1 MNEPN
6 EKISKVLNTT
16 FQESV
21 DKSSKD
27 IISNSEIKNE
37 VVKNKKEIKDLSKT
51 DAEQDYNKI
60 RKNLYG
66 LMGTGKEAI
75 DGILKVATEGDSP
88 RAYEVVAQLL
98 NTVSTINKD
107 LMDLHK
113 QVKEV
118 NKEENVYNNNTTN
131 AIYVGSTSDLQD
143 LINPDRSRVKKV
155 IDVDHEVKKE
165 NDG

>member
-1 MNEPN
+1 MSNEPY
-6 EKISKVLNTT
+6 EKISEALDTS
-16 FQESV
+16 FV
-21 DKSSKD
+21 DFEVKD
-27 IISNSEIKNE
+27 EIKNE
-37 VVKNKKEIKDLSKT
+37 IVKNKKEIKDLTKT

-98 NTVSTINKD
+98 NTVSAINKD

-155 IDVDHEVKKE
+155 IDVKHEVKQE
-165 NDG
+165 DDE

>member
-1 MNEPN
+1 MTEPYQ
-6 EKISKVLNTT
+6 ELSDALNTSFET
-16 FQESV
+16 
-21 DKSSKD
+21 
-27 IISNSEIKNE
+27 KNE
-37 VVKNKKEIKDLSKT
+37 IVKNKKEIKDLSKT

-75 DGILKVATEGDSP
+75 DGILKVATEGDAP
-88 RAYEVVAQLL
+88 RAYEVVSQLL
-98 NTVSTINKD
+98 KTVSEINKD

-118 NKEENVYNNNTTN
+118 NKEENVYNNTTTN

-155 IDVDHEVKKE
+155 IDVEHEVKPE
-165 NDG
+165 DDE

>member
-1 MNEPN
+1 MTESYKNL
-6 EKISKVLNTT
+6 SDALNTSFET
-16 FQESV
+16 
-21 DKSSKD
+21 
-27 IISNSEIKNE
+27 KNE
-37 VVKNKKEIKDLSKT
+37 IVKNKKEIKDLTKT
-51 DAEQDYNKI
+51 DAEQDYDKI

-66 LMGTGKEAI
+66 LMGDGQNAI

-98 NTVSTINKD
+98 KTVSEINKD

-118 NKEENVYNNNTTN
+118 NKEENVYNNTTTN

-155 IDVDHEVKKE
+155 IDVDHEVKKA

>member
-1 MNEPN
+1 MTDKEPY
-6 EKISKVLNTT
+6 EEISEALNTS
-16 FQESV
+16 FIDFEV
-21 DKSSKD
+21 KD
-27 IISNSEIKNE
+27 EIKNE
-37 VVKNKKEIKDLSKT
+37 IVKNKKEIKDLTKN

-98 NTVSTINKD
+98 NTVSAINKD

-155 IDVDHEVKKE
+155 IDVKHEVKQE
-165 NDG
+165 DDE

>member
-1 MNEPN
+1 MTEPN
-6 EKISKVLNTT
+6 EKISNVLNTT
-16 FQESV
+16 FEESTEIV
-21 DKSSKD
+21 SSKD
-27 IISNSEIKNE
+27 IRNE
-37 VVKNKKEIKDLSKT
+37 VVKNKKEIKDLTKP
-51 DAEQDYNKI
+51 DAEQDYKKI

-66 LMGTGKEAI
+66 LLGDGQNAI

-98 NTVSTINKD
+98 KTVSEINKD

-143 LINPDRSRVKKV
+143 LINPDRSRNKKV
-155 IDVDHEVKKE
+155 IDVEHEVNTE
-165 NDG
+165 DDG

>member
-1 MNEPN
+1 MTEEPY
-6 EKISKVLNTT
+6 KDISDALNTSFKT
-16 FQESV
+16 
-21 DKSSKD
+21 
-27 IISNSEIKNE
+27 KNE
-37 VVKNKKEIKDLSKT
+37 IVKNKKEIKDLTKT
-51 DAEQDYNKI
+51 DAEQDYDKI

-66 LMGTGKEAI
+66 LLGDGKNAI

-98 NTVSTINKD
+98 KTVSDINKD

-113 QVKEV
+113 QVREV

-155 IDVDHEVKKE
+155 IDVQHEVKPE
-165 NDG
+165 DDG

>member
-1 MNEPN
+1 MTDKEPY
-6 EKISKVLNTT
+6 EEISEALNTS
-16 FQESV
+16 FIDFEV
-21 DKSSKD
+21 KD
-27 IISNSEIKNE
+27 EIKNE
-37 VVKNKKEIKDLSKT
+37 IVKNKKEIKDLTKN

-155 IDVDHEVKKE
+155 IDVKHEVKPE
-165 NDG
+165 DDG

>member
-1 MNEPN
+1 MSTNNEPY
-6 EKISKVLNTT
+6 EVISEALNTS
-16 FQESV
+16 FV
-21 DKSSKD
+21 DFEAKD
-27 IISNSEIKNE
+27 KIKNE
-37 VVKNKKEIKDLSKT
+37 LVKNKKEIKDLTKT

-66 LMGTGKEAI
+66 LLGDGKEAI

-98 NTVSTINKD
+98 NTVSAINKD

-118 NKEENVYNNNTTN
+118 NKEENVYNSTTTN

-143 LINPDRSRVKKV
+143 IINPDRSRVKKV
-155 IDVDHEVKKE
+155 IDVEHEVKPE
-165 NDG
+165 NDE

>member
-1 MNEPN
+1 MTEPN
-6 EKISKVLNTT
+6 EKISNVLNTT
-16 FQESV
+16 FEESTEIV
-21 DKSSKD
+21 SSKD
-27 IISNSEIKNE
+27 IRNE
-37 VVKNKKEIKDLSKT
+37 VVKNKKEIKDLTKP
-51 DAEQDYNKI
+51 DAEQDYKKI

-66 LMGTGKEAI
+66 LMGDGQNAI

-98 NTVSTINKD
+98 KTVSEINKD

-143 LINPDRSRVKKV
+143 LINPDRSRNKKV
-155 IDVDHEVKKE
+155 IDVQHEVKPE
-165 NDG
+165 DDG

>member
-1 MNEPN
+1 MSDQYENLSEALDTSFEAKN
-6 EKISKVLNTT
+6 
-16 FQESV
+16 
-21 DKSSKD
+21 
-27 IISNSEIKNE
+27 EIKNE
-37 VVKNKKEIKDLSKT
+37 LVKNKKEIKDLTKT

-66 LMGTGKEAI
+66 LLGDGKEAI

-118 NKEENVYNNNTTN
+118 NKEE
-131 AIYVGSTSDLQD
+131 
-143 LINPDRSRVKKV
+143 VK
-155 IDVDHEVKKE
+155 
-165 NDG
+165 GGL

>member
-1 MNEPN
+1 MTEPN
-6 EKISKVLNTT
+6 EKISSVLNTT
-16 FQESV
+16 FEESTKE
-21 DKSSKD
+21 KSNE
-27 IISNSEIKNE
+27 ILSNSDIRNE
-37 VVKNKKEIKDLSKT
+37 VVKNKKEIKDLTKT

-66 LMGTGKEAI
+66 LLGDGKEAI

-155 IDVDHEVKKE
+155 IDVNHEVKLE
-165 NDG
+165 DDR

>member
-1 MNEPN
+1 LKGNILSNNEPY
-6 EKISKVLNTT
+6 EEISDALNTS
-16 FQESV
+16 FV
-21 DKSSKD
+21 DFEAKD
-27 IISNSEIKNE
+27 EIKNE
-37 VVKNKKEIKDLSKT
+37 IVKNKKEIKDLTKT

-66 LMGTGKEAI
+66 LMGDGQNAI

-98 NTVSTINKD
+98 KTVSEINKD

-118 NKEENVYNNNTTN
+118 NKEENVYNSTTTN

-143 LINPDRSRVKKV
+143 LINPDRSRNKKV
-155 IDVDHEVKKE
+155 IDVQHEVKTE
-165 NDG
+165 DDG

>member
-1 MNEPN
+1 MTEEPY
-6 EKISKVLNTT
+6 KDISDALNTSFKT
-16 FQESV
+16 
-21 DKSSKD
+21 
-27 IISNSEIKNE
+27 KNE
-37 VVKNKKEIKDLSKT
+37 IVKNKKEIKDLTKT
-51 DAEQDYNKI
+51 DAEQDYDKI

-66 LMGTGKEAI
+66 LLGDGKNAI

-98 NTVSTINKD
+98 KTVSDINKD

-113 QVKEV
+113 QVREV

-143 LINPDRSRVKKV
+143 LINHDRSRNKKV
-155 IDVDHEVKKE
+155 IDVQHEVKPE
-165 NDG
+165 DDG

>member
-1 MNEPN
+1 MSNNEPY
-6 EKISKVLNTT
+6 EEISDALNTS
-16 FQESV
+16 FV
-21 DKSSKD
+21 DFEAKD
-27 IISNSEIKNE
+27 EIKNE
-37 VVKNKKEIKDLSKT
+37 IVKNKKEIKDLTKT

-66 LMGTGKEAI
+66 LMGDGQNAI

-98 NTVSTINKD
+98 KTVSEINKD

-118 NKEENVYNNNTTN
+118 NKEENVYNSTTTN

-155 IDVDHEVKKE
+155 IDVQHEVKTE
-165 NDG
+165 DDG

>member
-37 VVKNKKEIKDLSKT
+37 VVKNKKEIKDLTKT

>member
-1 MNEPN
+1 MSDQYENLSEALDTSFEAKN
-6 EKISKVLNTT
+6 
-16 FQESV
+16 
-21 DKSSKD
+21 
-27 IISNSEIKNE
+27 EIKNE
-37 VVKNKKEIKDLSKT
+37 LVKNKKEIKDLTKT

-66 LMGTGKEAI
+66 LLGDGKEAI

-143 LINPDRSRVKKV
+143 LINPDRSRVKNV
-155 IDVDHEVKKE
+155 IDVNHEVKPE
-165 NDG
+165 DDG

>member
-1 MNEPN
+1 MKGIELSTNNEPY
-6 EKISKVLNTT
+6 EVISEALNTS
-16 FQESV
+16 FV
-21 DKSSKD
+21 DFEAKD
-27 IISNSEIKNE
+27 KIKNE
-37 VVKNKKEIKDLSKT
+37 LVKNKKEIKDLTKT

-66 LMGTGKEAI
+66 LLGDGKEAI

-98 NTVSTINKD
+98 NTVSAINKD

-118 NKEENVYNNNTTN
+118 NKEENVYNSTTTN

-143 LINPDRSRVKKV
+143 IINPDRSRVKKV
-155 IDVDHEVKKE
+155 IDVEHEVKPE
-165 NDG
+165 NDE

>member
-16 FQESV
+16 FEESV
-21 DKSSKD
+21 DKSSKEIVSTD
-27 IISNSEIKNE
+27 KIKNE
-37 VVKNKKEIKDLSKT
+37 VVKNKKEIKDLTKT
-51 DAEQDYNKI
+51 DAEQDYDKI

-66 LMGTGKEAI
+66 LMGDGQNAI

-98 NTVSTINKD
+98 KTVSEINKD

-118 NKEENVYNNNTTN
+118 NKEENVYNNTTTN

-155 IDVDHEVKKE
+155 IDVDHEVKKA

>member
-1 MNEPN
+1 MTEPN
-6 EKISKVLNTT
+6 EKISNVLNTT
-16 FQESV
+16 FEESTEIV
-21 DKSSKD
+21 SSKD
-27 IISNSEIKNE
+27 IRNE
-37 VVKNKKEIKDLSKT
+37 VVKNKKEIKDLTKP
-51 DAEQDYNKI
+51 DAEQDYKKI

-66 LMGTGKEAI
+66 LLGDGQNAI

-98 NTVSTINKD
+98 KTVSEINKD

-143 LINPDRSRVKKV
+143 LINPDRSRNKKV
-155 IDVDHEVKKE
+155 IDVQHEVKPE
-165 NDG
+165 DDG

>member
-1 MNEPN
+1 MNDEPY
-6 EKISKVLNTT
+6 EKISEALDTS
-16 FQESV
+16 FV
-21 DKSSKD
+21 DFEAKD
-27 IISNSEIKNE
+27 EIKNE
-37 VVKNKKEIKDLSKT
+37 IVKNKKEIKDLTKT

-66 LMGTGKEAI
+66 LMGDGQNAI

-98 NTVSTINKD
+98 KTVSEINKD

-118 NKEENVYNNNTTN
+118 NKEENVYNNTTTN

-155 IDVDHEVKKE
+155 IDVEHEVKPE
-165 NDG
+165 DDG

>member
-1 MNEPN
+1 MSEPY
-6 EKISKVLNTT
+6 EKISEALDTSFVD
-16 FQESV
+16 FQV
-21 DKSSKD
+21 KD
-27 IISNSEIKNE
+27 EIKNE
-37 VVKNKKEIKDLSKT
+37 IVKNKKEIKDLTKT

-75 DGILKVATEGDSP
+75 DGILKVATEGDAP
-88 RAYEVVAQLL
+88 RAYEVVSQLL
-98 NTVSTINKD
+98 KTVSEINKD

-155 IDVDHEVKKE
+155 IDVNHEVTPE
-165 NDG
+165 DDE

>member
-1 MNEPN
+1 MTEEPY
-6 EKISKVLNTT
+6 KDISDALNTSFKT
-16 FQESV
+16 
-21 DKSSKD
+21 
-27 IISNSEIKNE
+27 KNE
-37 VVKNKKEIKDLSKT
+37 IVKNKKEIKDLTKT
-51 DAEQDYNKI
+51 DAEQDYDKI

-66 LMGTGKEAI
+66 LLGDGKNAI

-98 NTVSTINKD
+98 KTVSDINKD

-155 IDVDHEVKKE
+155 IDVQHEVKPE
-165 NDG
+165 DDG

>member
-16 FQESV
+16 FEESV
-21 DKSSKD
+21 DKSSKEIVSTD
-27 IISNSEIKNE
+27 KIKNE
-37 VVKNKKEIKDLSKT
+37 VVKNKKEIKDLTKT
-51 DAEQDYNKI
+51 DAEQDYDKI

-66 LMGTGKEAI
+66 LMGDGQNAI

-98 NTVSTINKD
+98 KTVSEINKD

-118 NKEENVYNNNTTN
+118 NKEENVYNNTTTN

-155 IDVDHEVKKE
+155 IDVQHEVTPE
-165 NDG
+165 DDG

>member
-1 MNEPN
+1 MS
-6 EKISKVLNTT
+6 EKFENLSEALDTSFESKN
-16 FQESV
+16 
-21 DKSSKD
+21 
-27 IISNSEIKNE
+27 EIKNE
-37 VVKNKKEIKDLSKT
+37 IVKNKKEIKDLT
-51 DAEQDYNKI
+51 TPDAEQDYKKI

-66 LMGTGKEAI
+66 LMDDGQNAI

-88 RAYEVVAQLL
+88 RAYEVVSQLL
-98 NTVSTINKD
+98 KTVSEINKD

-155 IDVDHEVKKE
+155 IDVQHEVKPE
-165 NDG
+165 DDG

>member
-16 FQESV
+16 FEESV
-21 DKSSKD
+21 DKSSKEIVSTD
-27 IISNSEIKNE
+27 KIKNE
-37 VVKNKKEIKDLSKT
+37 VVKNKKEIKDLTKT
-51 DAEQDYNKI
+51 DAEQDYDKI

-66 LMGTGKEAI
+66 LMGDGQNAI

-98 NTVSTINKD
+98 KTVSEINKD

-118 NKEENVYNNNTTN
+118 NKEENVYNNTTTN

-155 IDVDHEVKKE
+155 IDVQHEVKPE
-165 NDG
+165 DDG

>member
-143 LINPDRSRVKKV
+143 LINPDRSRVKNV
-155 IDVDHEVKKE
+155 IDVNHEVKPE
-165 NDG
+165 DDG